1 MELQVIDVCAQLGS
15 GDKKGDLL
23 EYGITATRVL
33 ENMDQAGVSKS
44 VIFPITW
51 NKYTEQAN
59 KEIHEAVQKFPDRFI
74 GFARVNPI
82 EAGAEPLLEKALKD
96 WGLRGVRLRP
106 FHDSYELGDPK
117 VKRILDIARGHRIPI
132 ATDGEKDKSN
142 LIKIVNDYSEV
153 PVILM
158 HLGSFDNWVWQN
170 GKAYMDLLE
179 SAPNFY
185 MASCFEII
193 HFFLEEAI
201 NRKPDKVIFGSDS
214 PNLPPAME
222 LKRIEV
228 MKLDTDK
235 HALVVGGTL
244 AKILKIKSMSI

>member
-1 MELQVIDVCAQLGS
+1 MGSQIIDACAQLGS

-23 EYGITATRVL
+23 EFGITSSRVV
-33 ENMDQAGVSKS
+33 ENMEQAGVAKS
-44 VIFPITW
+44 VIFPVTW
-51 NKYTEQAN
+51 SRYTDQAN
-59 KEIHEAVQKFPDRFI
+59 REIHEAVRKYPDRFI
-74 GFARVNPI
+74 GFARVNPA
-82 EAGAEPLLEKALKD
+82 EVGAEKLLEKALED
-96 WGLRGVRLRP
+96 WGLHGVRLRP
-106 FHDSYELGDPK
+106 YHDGFELKDPK
-117 VKRILDIARGHRIPI
+117 VKKIMDIAQEHRIPI
-132 ATDGEKDKSN
+132 ATDGEKEKSA
-142 LIKIVNDYSEV
+142 LFRIVNDYPDV

-179 SAPNFY
+179 KADNFF

-201 NRKPDKVIFGSDS
+201 KRSPEKVVFGSDS
-214 PNLPPAME
+214 PNLPPSME

-228 MKLDTDK
+228 MKLDSEQ

-244 AKILKIKSMSI
+244 AKILKL